1 MIGTRLSLILRE
13 SSCPQIRGAAPATF
27 LTSVSSS
34 YLLAL
39 KDRAAWLVETLGDLT
54 DEQFKGVMRSF
65 FDKWV
70 EEFQQVERSL

>member
-1 MIGTRLSLILRE
+1 M
-13 SSCPQIRGAAPATF
+13 
-27 LTSVSSS
+27 
-34 YLLAL
+34 